1 MDGAEY
7 RVDDSVDTVK
17 VYVLNSG
24 SGKYMIQGAGSSQE
38 NAVTWTKE
46 QYETCQGRIRK
57 LTEEKYSWK
66 TAALNLAEAYQRYG
80 NKKEKK

>member
-1 MDGAEY
+1 MENNNIEIYIGIENTYKTLQEWIGENKISVDGTEY

-38 NAVTWTKE
+38 NAVTWTEKE
-46 QYETCQGRIRK
+46 STPFR
-57 LTEEKYSWK
+57 
-66 TAALNLAEAYQRYG
+66 
-80 NKKEKK
+80 